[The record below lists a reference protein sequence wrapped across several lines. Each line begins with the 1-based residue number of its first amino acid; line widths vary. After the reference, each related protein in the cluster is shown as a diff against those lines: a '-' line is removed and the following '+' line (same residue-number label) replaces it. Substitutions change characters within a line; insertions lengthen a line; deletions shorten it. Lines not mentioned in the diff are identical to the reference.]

1 MNPEVPQISTAD
13 AILRI
18 KKLIDN
24 HQGDPGRLRYISESL
39 QKGKTLFHSD
49 QIYLDKKISAKVIP
63 IQIKKPTETDEK
75 IKNVKKILALNLGD
89 AGRLQHILQALERKR
104 TLYHSDNLYFDSK
117 MQQLQEFME
126 GKRLKQSFRPNI
138 PQRPIPEFIEKPI
151 FKPKPEVKFEE
162 IEQAIIPEEVTEK
175 ISSEEPIQSP
185 DLVDQIETTSKVDF
199 EIQQEREKIAELQQT
214 QQENKIKRDELSQ
227 LIAYRQEYEQ
237 KLNLE
242 KDRLQKEINIEQEKV
257 KEKDKQVEELIKNQ
271 AKLIQSKAER
281 EVLIEKI
288 KTDKENS
295 ENELKEARDELEL
308 LKEQYE
314 DLQNKLKLKKQ
325 ILEDQIKEEK
335 EKIDKLREGSEE
347 N

>member
-1 MNPEVPQISTAD
+1 MSSDAPQISTPD

-18 KKLIDN
+18 RKLIDN
-24 HQGDPGRLRYISESL
+24 HQGDPGRLQYISEAL
-39 QKGKTLFHSD
+39 QKGKKLFHSD
-49 QIYLDKKISAKVIP
+49 QIYIDKKISARVIP
-63 IQIKKPTETDEK
+63 LQIKKPTEADEK

-89 AGRLQHILQALERKR
+89 AGRLQHILKTLEGKR
-104 TLYHSDNLYFDSK
+104 TLYRSDNLYLDSK
-117 MQQLQEFME
+117 THQLQEFIE
-126 GKRLKQSFRPNI
+126 NKRLKQNFRPKI

-162 IEQAIIPEEVTEK
+162 IEQAIIPEEITEE
-175 ISSEEPIQSP
+175 ISSAEPIQSP
-185 DLVDQIETTSKVDF
+185 DLVDQIEETSKVDL
-199 EIQQEREKIAELQQT
+199 EIQQEREKIAQLQQT
-214 QQENKIKRDELSQ
+214 KQENKIKQDELSQ

-237 KLNLE
+237 KLNIE
-242 KDRLQKEINIEQEKV
+242 KERLQKEINIEQEKV

-288 KTDKENS
+288 KTDKEKS
-295 ENELKEARDELEL
+295 EKELKEAQDELEL

-325 ILEDQIKEEK
+325 ILDDQIKEQK
-335 EKIDKLREGSEE
+335 EKIDKLKEDSEE

>member
-1 MNPEVPQISTAD
+1 VSQISTAD
-13 AILRI
+13 AVLRI

-24 HQGDPGRLRYISESL
+24 HQGDPGRLQYISEAL
-39 QKGKTLFHSD
+39 QKGKKLFRSD
-49 QIYLDKKISAKVIP
+49 QIYIEKKISATVLP
-63 IQIKKPTETDEK
+63 IQIKKPTEADK
-75 IKNVKKILALNLGD
+75 QIKTVKKILALNLGD
-89 AGRLQHILQALERKR
+89 AGRLQHILKTLERKR
-104 TLYHSDNLYFDSK
+104 TLYHSDNLYLDSK
-117 MQQLQEFME
+117 TQQLQEFIE
-126 GKRLKQSFRPNI
+126 GKKLKQSFRPKI
-138 PQRPIPEFIEKPI
+138 PQRQTPEIIERPV
-151 FKPKPEVKFEE
+151 FRPKPEVKFEE
-162 IEQAIIPEEVTEK
+162 IEQAIIPEEITEE
-175 ISSEEPIQSP
+175 IPSAEPTQSSE
-185 DLVDQIETTSKVDF
+185 LVDQMEETSKVDL
-199 EIQQEREKIAELQQT
+199 EIGQEREKIAQLQQQ

-242 KDRLQKEINIEQEKV
+242 KERLQKEIRIEQEKV

-295 ENELKEARDELEL
+295 EKELREAQEELEL

-314 DLQNKLKLKKQ
+314 DLQNKTKLKKQ
-325 ILEDQIKEEK
+325 ILDDQIKDTK
-335 EKIDKLREGSEE
+335 EKIGKLKEDSEE